1 MTWAPSHRLRL
12 VVETAGTGLL
22 VAALALEVTNQP
34 LESELALALAAAV
47 LFLTAASMSSHARRT
62 WLAIIGG
69 VSLMLAVAGLVRVT
83 QEPVL
88 NALHIVPLV
97 LIAYAAST
105 GRGLALRQRQ
115 LDRERSRA
123 RRDGEERERH
133 RWARELHDDT
143 LQELGAVQIILAS
156 ASASGRPSVMHD
168 AIDQARSLISNQIAS
183 LRHLISELR
192 PAVLDQLGLRP
203 ALETLCERT
212 SETFG
217 IPVEFRAAP
226 DWDHIGDGLPPE
238 AQAHVYRI
246 VQEAVTNAV
255 KHARPRHILV
265 ELQGNGRVLT
275 ASVTDDG
282 SGIPPH
288 PGGPQP
294 RSSGMGLSAMQE
306 RADLLDAQLRI
317 GGASGGGTRVSLRLP
332 RRQATEG

>member
-1 MTWAPSHRLRL
+1 VTLALSRRIL
-12 VVETAGTGLL
+12 VAVETAGTALL
-22 VAALALEVTNQP
+22 VASLALEVTDQP
-34 LESELALALAAAV
+34 LDSELALSLAAAI
-47 LFLTAASMSSHARRT
+47 LFLAAASLSTRARRT

-69 VSLMLAVAGLVRVT
+69 ISLMLAVAGLVRVA
-83 QEPVL
+83 QEPIL
-88 NALHIVPLV
+88 NALHIVPLM

-105 GRGLALRQRQ
+105 GRSSALRQQQ

-143 LQELGAVQIILAS
+143 LQELGAVQIVLAT
-156 ASASGRPSVMHD
+156 ASASGQPAAMQH

-217 IPVEFRAAP
+217 IPVEFRATP
-226 DWDHIGDGLPPE
+226 DWGRVGGGLTPE

-255 KHARPRHILV
+255 KHAHPRHILV
-265 ELQGNGRVLT
+265 ELECNARALGAT
-275 ASVTDDG
+275 VTDDG
-282 SGIPPH
+282 NGLASH
-288 PGGPQP
+288 PGGG
-294 RSSGMGLSAMQE
+294 RSHSAGMGLCAMQE
-306 RADLLDAQLRI
+306 RADLLDAELKI
-317 GGASGGGTRVSLRLP
+317 CSALGVGTRVSLRVP
-332 RRQATEG
+332 RRQTPSA